1 MATTFS
7 TQQIDS
13 TQRLAFWNEV
23 ICKTYLTVE
32 CQPQIDTPPQ
42 GHICVRRF
50 GQLELS
56 QVLSPAMTYRR
67 SHAELREHSEEH
79 YQLMLMTEGTGHV
92 LQGDREATL
101 RPGDIALY
109 SAAHPSMVCFPTGS
123 RTLLLKIPRTHL
135 DTRVTNPNAATA
147 VALRGDTVMGSMV
160 GTLMRESFALE
171 ESNVPN
177 DLRFSSGLLDIISAA
192 LDTQAGKTAAWN
204 PRHNPIEQIKR
215 YMQANLADTALDIVS
230 IATKHNISIRTL
242 NRLFAAEGT
251 SAIRWLWLQRL
262 AASHRALSEGNVR
275 QVSEAALDCGFND
288 LSHFSK
294 SFKKTYG
301 IAPHQLLR
309 APR

>member
-1 MATTFS
+1 MATIFS

-32 CQPQIDTPPQ
+32 CAPEIDIPPQ
-42 GHICVRRF
+42 GHICVRHF

-67 SHAELREHSEEH
+67 SSAELREHSEEH

-92 LQGDREATL
+92 LQGDRNAKL
-101 RPGDIALY
+101 LPGDIVLY
-109 SAAHPSMVCFPTGS
+109 SAAHPSVVSFPTGS
-123 RTLLLKIPRTHL
+123 RTLLLKIPRAHL
-135 DTRVTNPNAATA
+135 DTRVTNPNASTA
-147 VALRGDTVMGSMV
+147 VALKGDTVIGSMV

-171 ESNVPN
+171 ENHVPG
-177 DLRFSSGLLDIISAA
+177 DLRFVSGLLDIVSAA
-192 LDTQAGKTAAWN
+192 LDSHAGKTPASHS
-204 PRHNPIEQIKR
+204 RHNPLEQIKR
-215 YMQANLADTALDIVS
+215 YMQTNLGDTELDIAS

-251 SAIRWLWLQRL
+251 SAIRWLWIQRL
-262 AASHRALSEGNVR
+262 AASYKALSEGNVR
-275 QVSEAALDCGFND
+275 QVSEAALDYGFND

-309 APR
+309 SPR